1 MCKPCS
7 ACSLT
12 QGACHCF
19 YYVITAHFMRRPI
32 WCRKKDPS
40 TVCLTV
46 CAQRRQTRATILP
59 IIWRILTTTSRL
71 CPVTQVIRSWFKI
84 FAIALTCSRRSSYRA
99 VLCRSSHWY
108 PCLLQC
114 LFVSRRVCIPR
125 ICTVSLIW
133 VNFPTRITHRF
144 ASNSAKLQLRTPCS
158 GYSCTF

>member
-19 YYVITAHFMRRPI
+19 YYVITTHFMRRPI

-59 IIWRILTTTSRL
+59 TIWRMSRPHL
-71 CPVTQVIRSWFKI
+71 GYALSCRSSGHGSKFS
-84 FAIALTCSRRSSYRA
+84 LLRSRRSSYCA

-133 VNFPTRITHRF
+133 VNFPTRMTHRSHRIQPRF
-144 ASNSAKLQLRTPCS
+144 S
-158 GYSCTF
+158 